1 MSYAPMLIHLF
12 DLFRIAGS
20 LLRGDHGVGQARE
33 SRTKTSRMRVSA
45 PAVSLVA

>member
-1 MSYAPMLIHLF
+1 MLIHLF

-20 LLRGDHGVGQARE
+20 LLRGNHSVGQVRE
-33 SRTKTSRMRVSA
+33 SRANTSRMRVSA